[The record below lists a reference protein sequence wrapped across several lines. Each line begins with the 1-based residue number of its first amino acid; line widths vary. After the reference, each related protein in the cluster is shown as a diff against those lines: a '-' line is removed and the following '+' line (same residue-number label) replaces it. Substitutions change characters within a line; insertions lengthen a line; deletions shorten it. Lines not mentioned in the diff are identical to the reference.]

1 MIISLD
7 ALNRRHWLML
17 DKTAQDWRAER
28 ANLGI
33 ESRAFINGRYQD
45 ALAGETR
52 ATVNPA
58 NGQRLADVANCGVE
72 DADRAVEVARA
83 VFESGV
89 WASMAPADRKMVLVR
104 WAELIE
110 DHANEIALLECLDV
124 GKPIADTTGVDVP
137 AAARTIRWSGEA
149 IDKVYD
155 QISPAPSDCL
165 ALVQRL
171 PLGVVAAIV
180 PWNFPLST
188 TAWKLAPSLATGN
201 SVILKPASSTPLSAL
216 RIAGLASEAGL
227 PDGVLQVLPGP
238 GGSLGRH
245 LALHDDIDGLT
256 FTGSTEVGKQL
267 MQYSG
272 ESNLKR
278 TFLELGGKSPNIVFA
293 DSNLEKAAMFAA
305 IAVFYNCGQTC
316 TAGTRLIVEDSI
328 REQFVEMVVE
338 QSTKWMPGDPL
349 DPATTMGPMID
360 AGQLKIVADYVD
372 IGKEEGASLMAG
384 GKQVMAASGGC
395 FHEPTIFDGV
405 NNSMRIAQEEIFGPV
420 MSVIGFKDAE
430 EAVAIANDS
439 IYGLAGAVWSN
450 NINTAHKVAAAVR
463 VGTMGINNYFG
474 GDITVPFGGFK
485 QSGNGRDKSMH
496 AFDDYTELKTTWI
509 EFD

>member
-1 MIISLD
+1 
-7 ALNRRHWLML
+7 ML
-17 DKTAQDWRAER
+17 DKTRNDWRSLADG
-28 ANLGI
+28 LDI
-33 ESRAFINGRYQD
+33 ESRAFTNGRYKD

-52 ATVNPA
+52 ETVSP
-58 NGQRLADVANCGVE
+58 GDGRKLADVANCGVE
-72 DADRAVEVARA
+72 DADQAVKDARA
-83 VFESGV
+83 AFDSGV

-110 DHANEIALLECLDV
+110 QHADEIALLECLDV

-155 QISPAPSDCL
+155 QISPAPADCL

-201 SVILKPASSTPLSAL
+201 SVILKPASNTPLSAL

-227 PDGVLQVLPGP
+227 PDGVLHVLPGP

-293 DSNLEKAAMFAA
+293 DANLEKAALFAA
-305 IAVFYNCGQTC
+305 IAVFYNGGQTC
-316 TAGTRLIVEDSI
+316 TAGTRLIVEESI
-328 REQFVEMVVE
+328 RERFVEMVVE
-338 QSTKWMPGDPL
+338 NTRNWAPGDPL
-349 DPATTMGPMID
+349 DPATAMGPMID
-360 AGQLKIVADYVD
+360 AGQLKTVADYVE
-372 IGKEEGASLMAG
+372 IGQEEGAALMAG
-384 GKQVMAASGGC
+384 GKQVMADSGGC
-395 FHEPTIFDGV
+395 YHEPTIFDGV

-420 MSVIGFKDAE
+420 MSVIGFKDAA
-430 EAVAIANDS
+430 EAVVIANDS

-474 GDITVPFGGFK
+474 GDVTVPFGGFK

>member
-1 MIISLD
+1 
-7 ALNRRHWLML
+7 ML
-17 DKTAQDWRAER
+17 DKTSQDWRSLAADLE
-28 ANLGI
+28 I
-33 ESRAFINGRYQD
+33 EGRAFINGRYEN

-52 ATVNPA
+52 VTVNPA
-58 NGQRLADVANCGVE
+58 NGQELADVANCGIE
-72 DADRAVEVARA
+72 DADRAVELARA
-83 VFESGV
+83 TFENGV

-110 DHANEIALLECLDV
+110 DHADEIALLECLDV
-124 GKPIADTTGVDVP
+124 GKPISDTTNVDVP
-137 AAARTIRWSGEA
+137 AAVRTIRWSGEA

-201 SVILKPASSTPLSAL
+201 SVILKPASNTPLSAL

-293 DSNLEKAAMFAA
+293 DSNLEKAATFAA
-305 IAVFYNCGQTC
+305 IAVFYNGGQTC

-328 REQFVEMVVE
+328 REQFVEMVVA
-338 QSTKWMPGDPL
+338 QSQRWLPGDPL
-349 DPATTMGPMID
+349 DPETAMGPMID
-360 AGQLKIVADYVD
+360 AGQLKTVADYVA
-372 IGKEEGASLMAG
+372 IGRQEGASLMMG
-384 GKQVMAASGGC
+384 GNQTMADSGGC
-395 FHEPTIFDGV
+395 YHEPTIFDGV
-405 NNSMRIAQEEIFGPV
+405 DNNMRIAQEEIFGPV

>member
-1 MIISLD
+1 MP
-7 ALNRRHWLML
+7 
-17 DKTAQDWRAER
+17 DKSRQDWTSLAGEID
-28 ANLGI
+28 I
-33 ESRAFINGRYQD
+33 ESRAFIDGAYRD
-45 ALAGETR
+45 ALSGATR
-52 ATVNPA
+52 ETVNPA
-58 NGQRLADVANCGVE
+58 NGQKLADVANCGVE
-72 DADRAVEVARA
+72 DADRAVAVARA
-83 VFESGV
+83 VFERGT
-89 WASMAPADRKMVLVR
+89 WANMAPADRKMVLVR
-104 WAELIE
+104 WAELIA
-110 DHANEIALLECLDV
+110 DHADEIALLECLDV

-137 AAARTIRWSGEA
+137 SAVRTIRWSGEA

-155 QISPAPSDCL
+155 QISPAPADCL

-201 SVILKPASSTPLSAL
+201 SVILKPASNTPLSAL
-216 RIAGLASEAGL
+216 RIAGLATQAGL

-238 GGSLGRH
+238 GGSLGKH
-245 LALHDDIDGLT
+245 LSLHEGIDGLT
-256 FTGSTEVGKQL
+256 FTGSTEIGKQL

-272 ESNLKR
+272 QSNLKR

-293 DSNLEKAAMFAA
+293 DSNLEKAAMMAA
-305 IAVFYNCGQTC
+305 VAVFYNGGQTC
-316 TAGTRLIVEDSI
+316 TAGTRLIVENSVK
-328 REQFVEMVVE
+328 EKFVAMVVE
-338 QSTKWMPGDPL
+338 NTRNWMPGDPL
-349 DPATTMGPMID
+349 DPTTSMGPMID
-360 AGQLKIVADYVD
+360 AAQLQTVADYVE
-372 IGKEEGASLMAG
+372 IGKEEGASVMAG
-384 GKQVMAASGGC
+384 GNQVLADSGGC
-395 FHEPTIFDGV
+395 YHEPTIFDGV
-405 NNSMRIAQEEIFGPV
+405 NNNMRIAREEIFGPV

-474 GDITVPFGGFK
+474 GDVTVPFGGFK

>member
-1 MIISLD
+1 
-7 ALNRRHWLML
+7 ML
-17 DKTAQDWRAER
+17 DKSKKDWNSLAGEIE
-28 ANLGI
+28 I
-33 ESRAFINGRYQD
+33 ESRAFIDGAYRD
-45 ALAGETR
+45 ALSGATR
-52 ATVNPA
+52 ETVNPG
-58 NGQRLADVANCGVE
+58 NGQKLADVANCGVE
-72 DADRAVEVARA
+72 DADRAVEIARA
-83 VFESGV
+83 VFERGT
-89 WASMAPADRKMVLVR
+89 WANMAPADRKMVLVR

-110 DHANEIALLECLDV
+110 DNADEIALLECLDV

-137 AAARTIRWSGEA
+137 SAVRTIRWSGEA

-155 QISPAPSDCL
+155 QISPVPANCL

-201 SVILKPASSTPLSAL
+201 SVILKPASNTPLSAL
-216 RIAGLASEAGL
+216 RIAGLATEAGL

-238 GGSLGRH
+238 GGSLGKH
-245 LALHDDIDGLT
+245 LSLHEDIDGLT
-256 FTGSTEVGKQL
+256 FTGSTEIGKQL

-272 ESNLKR
+272 QSNLKR

-293 DSNLEKAAMFAA
+293 DSNLEKAAMMAA
-305 IAVFYNCGQTC
+305 VAVFYNGGQTC
-316 TAGTRLIVEDSI
+316 TAGTRLIVENSI
-328 REQFVEMVVE
+328 KEKFVEMVVE
-338 QSTKWMPGDPL
+338 NTPNWMPGDPL
-349 DPATTMGPMID
+349 DPTTSMGPMID
-360 AGQLKIVADYVD
+360 AAQLQTVADYVE
-372 IGKEEGASLMAG
+372 IGKEEGASVMAG
-384 GKQVMAASGGC
+384 GNQVLADSGGC
-395 FHEPTIFDGV
+395 YHEPTIFDGV
-405 NNSMRIAQEEIFGPV
+405 NNNMRIAREEIFGPV

-474 GDITVPFGGFK
+474 GDVTVPFGGFK